1 MNSQD
6 VQNYWE
12 QRLSQD
18 YSLSGVGY
26 LGLGRHFNQWMYR
39 VRRWVFL
46 RTLSSKRTQI
56 KDWRVLDIGAGT
68 GFYADCWRTLGCRT
82 LSGVDITHTAVSNL
96 KNKFPEFCFFQGDVG
111 DEFCPKLDGQT
122 FDAVSAMD
130 VLFHIVEEER
140 FERAIQRIQ
149 SCLKIG
155 GWFFYSDN
163 FLRTIDK
170 TSPHQSSRSLAK
182 IQEILTRNGLRVVS
196 RSPMFWLMNAPV
208 DSQNR
213 WLWKFWSLLE
223 RIVSKHELLGYLA
236 GLALFPLEI
245 ALVTV
250 LQESPTTEIMICQKI
265 PDHHKGD
272 SCAPEF

>member
-1 MNSQD
+1 MKSHD
-6 VQNYWE
+6 IQNYWE

-26 LGLGRHFNQWMYR
+26 LGLGRQFNQWMYR

-46 RTLSSKRTQI
+46 RTLYPKRSQI
-56 KDWRVLDIGAGT
+56 GDWRVLDIGAGT
-68 GFYADCWRTLGCRT
+68 GFYVDCWGTLGCRD
-82 LSGVDITHTAVSNL
+82 LVGVDITHTAVTNL
-96 KNKFPEFCFFQGDVG
+96 REKFPEFCFLQGDVG
-111 DEFCPKLDGQT
+111 EEACPGLDGES
-122 FDAVSAMD
+122 FDAISAMD

-149 SCLKIG
+149 SCLKVG
-155 GWFFYSDN
+155 GWFLYSDN

-182 IQEILTRNGLRVVS
+182 IQEILTRNGFKVIN

-213 WLWKFWSLLE
+213 WLWKFWNLLE
-223 RIVSKHELLGYLA
+223 RMVSKHELLGYLA
-236 GLALFPLEI
+236 GLTLFPLEI
-245 ALVTV
+245 ALIS
-250 LQESPTTEIMICQKI
+250 LFRESPTTEIMICQKI
-265 PDHHKGD
+265 PGPLKGD
-272 SCAPEF
+272 FLCT